1 MRSSR
6 ARIAPTI
13 AGSSRCVGTI
23 WSIPWPARLRRAVVG
38 RPVEIRA
45 DADRLECWQ
54 DGRIVGPHARPRL
67 CARQNHLRSPAP
79 HTGPGSTTRRSAPL
93 LADCCAIACR
103 ALNAAPFEGWNLPIA
118 IRRVQRELE
127 RRPGGGRPHSG
138 HCCAMPCRAVNG
150 RDPCRR
156 ALRWPGRG
164 RSSLYRG
171 AVAQRSFRRSSP
183 LCSNR
188 WRINGSM
195 LNILAGHHAGGVL
208 PARRTAGGVL
218 PARRT
223 AAAPDDLDAGC
234 AEAGLRAHRP
244 WRPL

>member
-1 MRSSR
+1 MQISREGDSTLCRSLCPR
-6 ARIAPTI
+6 TAWC
-13 AGSSRCVGTI
+13 GS
-23 WSIPWPARLRRAVVG
+23 AVG
-38 RPVEIRA
+38 RISKRSGGPFTRRTRYSVDARA
-45 DADRLECWQ
+45 PCHGLPCK
-54 DGRIVGPHARPRL
+54 PL
-67 CARQNHLRSPAP
+67 
-79 HTGPGSTTRRSAPL
+79 PGSGGA
-93 LADCCAIACR
+93 ACR
-103 ALNAAPFEGWNLPIA
+103 DPGRCRSVGMLAGRP
-118 IRRVQRELE
+118 E

-183 LCSNR
+183 LRSNQ

-223 AAAPDDLDAGC
+223 AAAPDDHDAGC

-244 WRPL
+244 WRPP